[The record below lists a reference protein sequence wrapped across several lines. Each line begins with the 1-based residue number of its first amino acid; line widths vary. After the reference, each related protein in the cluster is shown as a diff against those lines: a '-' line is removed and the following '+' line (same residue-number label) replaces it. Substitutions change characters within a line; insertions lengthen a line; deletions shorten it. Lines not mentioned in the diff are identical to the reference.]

1 MIYNFFLLL
10 ALSLL
15 PGCTKEKKIPIPR
28 LRLLSSYIDYQ
39 ETRRGITL
47 CAKKLSV
54 DDCKSLFGKRSK
66 FLFKKSRRKQPIY
79 PIQLSIHNQT
89 ESPISLKPKNISL
102 SLTPCKEVMGRVR
115 QNTTLQVVGGIA
127 CTVLAASLLVAGAV
141 FALTSGGIFT
151 ALFGSMG
158 ASVAAPLIV
167 VGLSAVIVTPF
178 FLVIGTP
185 VVSTLK
191 GVHSAQKN
199 ALVKKELDAK
209 TLSTELIIDPD
220 QTIDTVIFVSRP
232 QYQKNFTVAFTQ
244 PNTTTQITTFC
255 VDLLED

>member
-1 MIYNFFLLL
+1 MIYNFFLIL

-15 PGCTKEKKIPIPR
+15 SGCAKEKKIQVPR
-28 LRLLSSYIDYQ
+28 LRSLSSYIDYQ
-39 ETRRGITL
+39 ETKHGITL

-54 DDCKSLFGKRSK
+54 DDCKPLFGKRSK

-79 PIQLSIHNQT
+79 PIQLSISNQT

-102 SLTPCKEVMGRVR
+102 SLTPCKDVVARVG
-115 QNTTLQVVGGIA
+115 QNTALQVVGGIA

-141 FALTSGGIFT
+141 FALTSGGMFT
-151 ALFGSMG
+151 ALFGSVG

-167 VGLSAVIVTPF
+167 IGLSAVIVTPF

-199 ALVKKELDAK
+199 AMLKQELDNK
-209 TLSTELIIDPD
+209 TLSTELFIDQG
-220 QTIDTVIFVSRP
+220 QTIDTVIFVSRS
-232 QYQKNFTVAFTQ
+232 QYNKNFTITFTQ
-244 PNTTTQITTFC
+244 PNATTQIATFH
-255 VDLLED
+255 VDLLEE